1 MRTATELRVPVVPQ
15 GARTGLS
22 GAANASD
29 GCIVLS
35 LVKMDRILEINPVDR
50 IAVVEPGVV
59 NATLSRA
66 VGEHGLY
73 YPPDPSSWETCTIGG
88 NIGTASGGLCCVK
101 YGVTAEYVLGLDVVL
116 ADGRL
121 LTTGRRT
128 AKGVAGLRPDPAL
141 RRLRGQPRHRRPGR
155 PRPEARS
162 RPSSW
167 SLAAE
172 FASAAA
178 ACDAVCRIM
187 EGGHVPSLLELMDR
201 TTVKAVNDMANM
213 GLPETTEAL
222 LLAAFD
228 TPDPAADLAAVG
240 ALCEAAGATQ
250 VVPAE
255 DAAESELLLQ
265 ARRLSLT
272 ALEAVKGTT
281 MIDDVCVP
289 RSRLARDARRRRPR
303 SPRSTSLTIGVCA
316 HAGDGNTHP
325 TVCFD
330 AADPDE
336 SRRARESFDEIMA
349 LGLELGG
356 TITGE
361 HGVGVLKKEWLARET
376 RPGGRGDAARHQGGL
391 RPAGPPEP
399 GQAVLTRAWGARRA
413 APALRRLT
421 PRPCDSSRRPRV
433 AQPQVVGRGRGEQL
447 GQAVV
452 DAEPLG
458 LGARRDH
465 PQGPLQPGGHRRRR
479 GLQER
484 VAVGRAQRHQDDA
497 AAVDLRRPDPHV
509 AVPARPEH
517 PLHQEFAGERPVHR
531 VVGADVEGDVDGV
544 RVVGAVGEPGR
555 DGDAALGRQDQ
566 FELQLAFHHGVHVG
580 AFLSLLRGPAERA
593 RTRREREAAGAL
605 RDFAESFFA
614 EVRASR
620 CVDARGSVPG
630 KGSEPRDRPVGCGG
644 LIDVEP
650 QTDPRA
656 DTGRRT

>member
-1 MRTATELRVPVVPQ
+1 MSRIEASRDDDAVTADSLTGRLLAGLPAEAVLTDPEVTVSYANDMASFCPAGTPAVVVLPRTVEQVQHVMRTATELRVPVVPQ

-22 GAANASD
+22 GAANASE

-35 LVKMDRILEINPVDR
+35 LTRMDRILEINPVDR
-50 IAVVEPGVV
+50 VAVVEPGVV

-121 LTTGRRT
+121 MSTGRRT
-128 AKGVAGLRPDPAL
+128 AKGVAGYDLTRLFVGSEGSLGIVVRAVLALRPKPPQQL
-141 RRLRGQPRHRRPGR
+141 V
-155 PRPEARS
+155 
-162 RPSSW
+162 
-167 SLAAE
+167 LAAE
-172 FASAAA
+172 FASAAD

-187 EGGHVPSLLELMDR
+187 AGGHVPSLLELMDR
-201 TTVKAVNDMANM
+201 TTVKAVNDFARM

-228 TPDPAADLAAVG
+228 TPDPAADLAALG
-240 ALCEAAGATQ
+240 ALCEEVGATQ

-289 RSRLARDARRRRPR
+289 RSRLGEMLAGVERIATKYD
-303 SPRSTSLTIGVCA
+303 LTIGLCA

-330 AADPDE
+330 ARDPDE

-361 HGVGVLKKEWLARET
+361 HGVGVLKKEWLAREI
-376 RPGGRGDAARHQGGL
+376 
-391 RPAGPPEP
+391 GPVGVEM
-399 GQAVLTRAWGARRA
+399 QRAVKGVF
-413 APALRRLT
+413 
-421 PRPCDSSRRPRV
+421 D
-433 AQPQVVGRGRGEQL
+433 
-447 GQAVV
+447 
-452 DAEPLG
+452 PLG
-458 LGARRDH
+458 ILN
-465 PQGPLQPGGHRRRR
+465 
-479 GLQER
+479 
-484 VAVGRAQRHQDDA
+484 
-497 AAVDLRRPDPHV
+497 
-509 AVPARPEH
+509 
-517 PLHQEFAGERPVHR
+517 
-531 VVGADVEGDVDGV
+531 
-544 RVVGAVGEPGR
+544 
-555 DGDAALGRQDQ
+555 
-566 FELQLAFHHGVHVG
+566 
-580 AFLSLLRGPAERA
+580 
-593 RTRREREAAGAL
+593 
-605 RDFAESFFA
+605 
-614 EVRASR
+614 
-620 CVDARGSVPG
+620 PG
-630 KGSEPRDRPVGCGG
+630 K
-644 LIDVEP
+644 LF
-650 QTDPRA
+650 
-656 DTGRRT
+656 

>member
-1 MRTATELRVPVVPQ
+1 MSRIEAPRDQDTGPLLDRLLAGLPAEAVVTDPDVTVSYANDMASFCPSGTPAVVVLPRTVEQVQHVMRVATELRLPVVPQ

-22 GAANASD
+22 GAANASE

-35 LVKMDRILEINPVDR
+35 LVRMDRVLEISPVDR

-59 NATLSRA
+59 NAALSRA
-66 VGEHGLY
+66 VNEHGLY

-121 LTTGRRT
+121 MSTGRRT
-128 AKGVAGLRPDPAL
+128 AKGVAGYDLTRLFVGSEGSLGIVVKAVLAL
-141 RRLRGQPRHRRPGR
+141 KPQPPQQLV
-155 PRPEARS
+155 
-162 RPSSW
+162 
-167 SLAAE
+167 LAAE

-187 EGGHVPSLLELMDR
+187 AGGHVPSLLELMDR
-201 TTVKAVNDMANM
+201 TTVKAVNDLAHM

-228 TPDPAADLAAVG
+228 TADPAADLAAVG

-289 RSRLARDARRRRPR
+289 RSRLGEMLEGVERIGAKYG
-303 SPRSTSLTIGVCA
+303 LTIGVCA

-330 AADPDE
+330 AQDADE

-361 HGVGVLKKEWLARET
+361 HGVGVLKKEWLARE
-376 RPGGRGDAARHQGGL
+376 L
-391 RPAGPPEP
+391 GPVGVEM
-399 GQAVLTRAWGARRA
+399 QRAVKTAF
-413 APALRRLT
+413 
-421 PRPCDSSRRPRV
+421 D
-433 AQPQVVGRGRGEQL
+433 
-447 GQAVV
+447 
-452 DAEPLG
+452 PLG
-458 LGARRDH
+458 ILN
-465 PQGPLQPGGHRRRR
+465 
-479 GLQER
+479 
-484 VAVGRAQRHQDDA
+484 
-497 AAVDLRRPDPHV
+497 
-509 AVPARPEH
+509 
-517 PLHQEFAGERPVHR
+517 
-531 VVGADVEGDVDGV
+531 
-544 RVVGAVGEPGR
+544 
-555 DGDAALGRQDQ
+555 
-566 FELQLAFHHGVHVG
+566 
-580 AFLSLLRGPAERA
+580 
-593 RTRREREAAGAL
+593 
-605 RDFAESFFA
+605 
-614 EVRASR
+614 
-620 CVDARGSVPG
+620 PG
-630 KGSEPRDRPVGCGG
+630 K
-644 LIDVEP
+644 LF
-650 QTDPRA
+650 
-656 DTGRRT
+656 